1 MFLVISLGGMVYVS
15 FCDYST
21 SIIIFM
27 CSFIIIIYQII
38 SSPYHVTSKIRFDQY
53 TFSIKVVNQHC
64 EGPVALVTCF

>member
-27 CSFIIIIYQII
+27 CSFIVIKYQI
-38 SSPYHVTSKIRFDQY
+38 SSHHHVTRKIRFDQY
-53 TFSIKVVNQHC
+53 TFSIGVVNQHC

>member
-27 CSFIIIIYQII
+27 CTFIIIIYQII
-38 SSPYHVTSKIRFDQY
+38 SSLTMS
-53 TFSIKVVNQHC
+53 
-64 EGPVALVTCF
+64 PVKSDLINILFLLR